1 MSSSLLHSTP
11 LGMASVCEMISKVIQ
26 SKTLKSQNVRHLQAV
41 ENVRKSEKQ
50 HFVDEMLQSF
60 DNADKNSDGKLDFL
74 EFLRQQ
80 WEGKSDLS
88 YRDSNLRQM
97 RREFRKVDLNKDGII
112 SRDEFIAMA
121 EKCFH
126 QNQEDREKLG

>member
-1 MSSSLLHSTP
+1 
-11 LGMASVCEMISKVIQ
+11 MASVCEMISKVIQ
-26 SKTLKSQNVRHLQAV
+26 SKTQQPKNVRQL
-41 ENVRKSEKQ
+41 ETEKDRKNEKQ
-50 HFVDEMLQSF
+50 VFVEEMLRSF
-60 DNADKNSDGKLDFL
+60 DNADKDGDGKLDFL

-121 EKCFH
+121 QKCFD
-126 QNQEDREKLG
+126 QNEQK